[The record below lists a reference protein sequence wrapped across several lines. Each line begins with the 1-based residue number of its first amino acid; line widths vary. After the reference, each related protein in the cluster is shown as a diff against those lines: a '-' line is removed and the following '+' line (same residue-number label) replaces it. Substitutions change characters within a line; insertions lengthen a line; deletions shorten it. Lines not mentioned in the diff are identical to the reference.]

1 MHISVLLFPKFPWNR
16 GRIVQFGTSEQ
27 NQDNFAVV
35 FLGDLV
41 LVVVVDSVVPA
52 IRLSVTIVTDSPTC
66 VGLPCPRQ
74 QLSGGRGGSG
84 TLSSLQQGLVTVSP
98 LKVLGADVLV
108 GVFGALLQRRH
119 MAPVFPMVLPQNP
132 GVDAGCNQED
142 GDTAT
147 KLLLACD
154 TCLDRREKH
163 LVQPRF
169 VVGLSRHVINASSRS
184 GFLALARDDRDN
196 DSGQSVDNSANFLSP
211 RLGEATY

>member
-1 MHISVLLFPKFPWNR
+1 MR
-16 GRIVQFGTSEQ
+16 R
-27 NQDNFAVV
+27 
-35 FLGDLV
+35 
-41 LVVVVDSVVPA
+41 
-52 IRLSVTIVTDSPTC
+52 
-66 VGLPCPRQ
+66 LPCPRQ
-74 QLSGGRGGSG
+74 QLSRGRGGSG

-132 GVDAGCNQED
+132 SVDAGCNQED

-154 TCLDRREKH
+154 TRLDRREKH

-169 VVGLSRHVINASSRS
+169 VVGLSRHVINASSCS
-184 GFLALARDDRDN
+184 GSLALPP
-196 DSGQSVDNSANFLSP
+196 G
-211 RLGEATY
+211 